1 MACTANHRPMIGF
14 KVGLAVT
21 TALASVALAGCATTN
36 AAPRAETSFSK
47 AQVAL
52 GKGEVSNAVTHAE
65 AAVLA
70 DPRNPAYRATL
81 GAAYLEAGRFQAA
94 ATSFSD
100 ALELGDSDP
109 RTVLSYAL
117 AETAL
122 GNNGAAVNV
131 LDQWQDDLD
140 PADYGLALSLAGQ
153 PDRGVHVLANALRG
167 GQNSPKVRQN
177 LAYAY
182 ALQGNWRAARLM
194 AAEDVP
200 ADMIDDRIG
209 EWAVTTHPEAF
220 QARVA
225 GLLRVTPT
233 TDSGQ
238 PRHLAL
244 ANFPDHGQMV
254 AEAAAEVPS
263 ANEADGVE
271 LAAVE
276 PAAPVASAPVPEAAP
291 AADRQTS
298 FADAFVA
305 PQAPVST
312 ASDRVVSHPVVQPV
326 PASTHANVSRAPQS
340 APAPVSR
347 IAQNSPQRR
356 MAATTGSASA
366 THLVQ
371 LGSFSSRANAE
382 RATAIYQKRYTQL
395 DGRDMVITQAQ
406 VNGKTYFR
414 VAAAGFGAS
423 EARSMCNAVR
433 SGGAG
438 CLAYAASRPLPG
450 AVDRG
455 IRVAS
460 R

>member
-1 MACTANHRPMIGF
+1 MARTAIHQPMIGF

-21 TALASVALAGCATTN
+21 TALASVALAGCATSG
-36 AAPRAETSFSK
+36 AAPRAEASFSK

-52 GKGEVSNAVTHAE
+52 AKGEVGTAVTHAE

-100 ALELGDSDP
+100 ALDLGDSDP

-122 GNNGAAVNV
+122 GNFTGAVAV
-131 LDQWQDDLD
+131 LDRWQDDLD

-153 PDRGVHVLANALRG
+153 PERGVHVLANALRG

-177 LAYAY
+177 LAYSY

-200 ADMIDDRIG
+200 ANMIDDRIG
-209 EWAVTTHPEAF
+209 TWAATTHPEAF
-220 QARVA
+220 QARIA
-225 GLLRVTPT
+225 GLLRITPT
-233 TDSGQ
+233 SDPGQ
-238 PRHLAL
+238 PRYLAL

-254 AEAAAEVPS
+254 AEAAADIPVVNGP
-263 ANEADGVE
+263 DGVE

-276 PAAPVASAPVPEAAP
+276 PAAPAAYAPVPEAAP
-291 AADRQTS
+291 APAPARPAS
-298 FADAFVA
+298 FAEAFVT
-305 PQAPVST
+305 PQAPMVT
-312 ASDRVVSHPVVQPV
+312 APDRVVSRPVVQPTN
-326 PASTHANVSRAPQS
+326 ASPLEKASQAPQ
-340 APAPVSR
+340 PVSR

-382 RATAIYQKRYTQL
+382 RATEIYKKRYSQL

-423 EARSMCNAVR
+423 EARSMCNTVT

-438 CLAYAASRPLPG
+438 CLAYAANRPLPG
-450 AVDRG
+450 AIDRG

>member
-1 MACTANHRPMIGF
+1 MARTAIHQPMIGF

-21 TALASVALAGCATTN
+21 TALASVALAGCATSG
-36 AAPRAETSFSK
+36 AAPRAEASFSK

-52 GKGEVSNAVTHAE
+52 GKGEVSTAVMHAE

-70 DPRNPAYRATL
+70 DPRNPTYRATL
-81 GAAYLEAGRFQAA
+81 GAAYLETGRFQAA

-122 GNNGAAVNV
+122 GNNAAAVNV
-131 LDQWQDDLD
+131 LDRWQDDLD

-167 GQNSPKVRQN
+167 GQNSSKVRQN
-177 LAYAY
+177 LAYSY

-200 ADMIDDRIG
+200 ANMIDDRIG
-209 EWAVTTHPEAF
+209 EWAATTHPEAY

-225 GLLRVTPT
+225 GLLRVTPIA
-233 TDSGQ
+233 DSGQ

-244 ANFPDHGQMV
+244 VNFPDHGQMV

-263 ANEADGVE
+263 ASVADGAE

-276 PAAPVASAPVPEAAP
+276 PAATVAFTPAPEAAP
-291 AADRQTS
+291 APVRQTS

-312 ASDRVVSHPVVQPV
+312 ASDRVVSRPVVQPI
-326 PASTHANVSRAPQS
+326 PATARDDASRAPQ
-340 APAPVSR
+340 PASR

-356 MAATTGSASA
+356 MAAATGGASA

-382 RATAIYQKRYTQL
+382 RATTIYQKRYPQL

-414 VAAAGFGAS
+414 VAAAGFGAG

-438 CLAYAASRPLPG
+438 CLAYASNRPLPG